1 MAIAIVVTILVTVV
15 VNRGLDNL
23 LDKVL
28 DKVLDNLLD
37 SLLVVAPPH
46 TTPLMLT
53 RALTIAKLGGHIPY
67 NLRYNL

>member
-1 MAIAIVVTILVTVV
+1 MAIAIVVTILVTMGVTMGVTVV
-15 VNRGLDNL
+15 VTMGVNRG
-23 LDKVL
+23 
-28 DKVLDNLLD
+28 LDNLLD